1 MNRPINQNLAFKSQ
15 FIELFGDPLV
25 NDKGWPMSAF
35 SDSCRIVTGNT
46 PSRKVPEY
54 YGNHI
59 EWIKSD
65 NISPSWLY
73 LNKAAEYLS
82 EDGKLVGRV
91 VPAGSILMTCIA
103 GSLNTIG
110 NVAIADRDVAFNQ
123 QINAFIPQE
132 YETFFLYYLLLAI
145 RPQLHEVTNKALKC
159 ILNKGTL
166 ESVRAIVPDRA
177 LQIQFSGI
185 AHQLDKSKYFNPIHH
200 ICGRK
205 RR

>member
-1 MNRPINQNLAFKSQ
+1 
-15 FIELFGDPLV
+15 
-25 NDKGWPMSAF
+25 MSAF

-103 GSLNTIG
+103 GSPNTIG

-123 QINAFIPQE
+123 QINAFIPKQ

-185 AHQLDKSKYFNPIHH
+185 AHQLDKSKYLIPVHH
-200 ICGRK
+200 VYGRK